1 MEKSVSTENNSKAP
15 RFLRWPWNIVVYLL
29 LAVVFRIFAIPLIL
43 VLAWFQNK
51 QNPHGAAEGY
61 CLSRTRKQLK
71 GVLWSLLF
79 LFIGAALAAF
89 FYVGW
94 KKDHA
99 DWDRKDI
106 ISLIV
111 SGLGAVV
118 MTILSIYQFYTSLRD
133 TFFPGKSRL
142 AKSIR
147 EQLPYPEEAPPVK
160 ELFAMVDKDLE
171 ENGLWF
177 DSVGIGKEWVLGDM
191 ANRIDRIRGI
201 FTVDRIHQHNT
212 QTGIRS
218 YRTLELVLIDNR
230 WKKSVTTFYKPKELQ
245 AAAEYLSLKV
255 PGAVHGKNLQYADFL
270 AMDENQRETFERK
283 FMQTKS

>member
-1 MEKSVSTENNSKAP
+1 MEESGSTKNNSKAL
-15 RFLRWPWNIVVYLL
+15 RFLRWPWNIVIYVL

-43 VLAWFQNK
+43 ALTWFQNK

-106 ISLIV
+106 LSLIV

-160 ELFAMVDKDLE
+160 ELFAMVDQDLE

-230 WKKSVTTFYKPKELQ
+230 WKKSVTAFYKPKELQ

-255 PGAVHGKNLQYADFL
+255 PGAVCGKNLQYADFL

>member
-1 MEKSVSTENNSKAP
+1 MEESGSTKNNSKAL
-15 RFLRWPWNIVVYLL
+15 RFLRWPWNIVIYVL

-43 VLAWFQNK
+43 ALTWFQNK

-160 ELFAMVDKDLE
+160 ELFAMVDQDLE

-230 WKKSVTTFYKPKELQ
+230 WKKSVTAFYKPKELQ

-255 PGAVHGKNLQYADFL
+255 PGAVCGKNLQYADFL

>member
-1 MEKSVSTENNSKAP
+1 MEESGSTKNNSKAL

-43 VLAWFQNK
+43 ALTWFQNK

-160 ELFAMVDKDLE
+160 ELFAMVDQDLE

-230 WKKSVTTFYKPKELQ
+230 WKKSVTAFYKPKELQ

-255 PGAVHGKNLQYADFL
+255 PGAVCGKNLQYADFL

>member
-1 MEKSVSTENNSKAP
+1 MLFRSVD
-15 RFLRWPWNIVVYLL
+15 
-29 LAVVFRIFAIPLIL
+29 
-43 VLAWFQNK
+43 Q
-51 QNPHGAAEGY
+51 
-61 CLSRTRKQLK
+61 
-71 GVLWSLLF
+71 
-79 LFIGAALAAF
+79 
-89 FYVGW
+89 
-94 KKDHA
+94 
-99 DWDRKDI
+99 
-106 ISLIV
+106 
-111 SGLGAVV
+111 
-118 MTILSIYQFYTSLRD
+118 
-133 TFFPGKSRL
+133 
-142 AKSIR
+142 
-147 EQLPYPEEAPPVK
+147 
-160 ELFAMVDKDLE
+160 DLE

-230 WKKSVTTFYKPKELQ
+230 WKKSVTAFYKPKELQ

-255 PGAVHGKNLQYADFL
+255 PGAVCGKNLQYADFL

>member
-1 MEKSVSTENNSKAP
+1 MEESGSTENNSKAL
-15 RFLRWPWNIVVYLL
+15 RFLRWPWNIVIYVL

-43 VLAWFQNK
+43 ALTWFQNK

-160 ELFAMVDKDLE
+160 ELFAMVDQDLE

-230 WKKSVTTFYKPKELQ
+230 WKKSVTAFYKPKELQ

-255 PGAVHGKNLQYADFL
+255 PGAVCGKNLQYADFL

>member
-1 MEKSVSTENNSKAP
+1 MEKPVLTENNSKAP
-15 RFLRWPWNIVVYLL
+15 RFLRWPWNIVIYVL

-43 VLAWFQNK
+43 VLTWFQNK

-61 CLSRTRKQLK
+61 CLSRTRKELK
-71 GVLWSLLF
+71 GILWSFLF
-79 LFIGAALAAF
+79 LFIGVALAVF

-94 KKDHA
+94 KEDHA
-99 DWDRKDI
+99 EWDRKDI

-118 MTILSIYQFYTSLRD
+118 MIVLAVCQCYTSLRD
-133 TFFPGKSRL
+133 TFFPGKSKL

-147 EQLPYPEEAPPVK
+147 AQLPYPEEAPPVK
-160 ELFAMVDKDLE
+160 KLFEMVDKDLE

-191 ANRIDRIRGI
+191 ATRIDRIRGI
-201 FTVDRIHQHNT
+201 FTVDEIHQRHT
-212 QTGIRS
+212 QTGVRS
-218 YRTLELVLIDNR
+218 NRTLELVLIDNR
-230 WKKSVTTFYKPKELQ
+230 WKKSATTFYKPKELQ

-255 PGAVHGKNLQYADFL
+255 PGAVRGRNRQYADFL
-270 AMDENQRETFERK
+270 AMDENQREAFERK
-283 FMQTKS
+283 FMQTKN